1 MSNSYKDIKILVVG
15 DSCTDVFTY
24 GDTLRLAPEGPAPV
38 FNPSFSKSNG
48 GMASNVVSNI
58 KAIGSHV
65 TLITQDEQITKTRY
79 IDERT
84 NTLLLRID
92 ENDKTS
98 KISQGK
104 LREICNNVF
113 QEIFYDA
120 IIISDYCKGFL
131 SEEDIELIATRN
143 NNVFLDTK
151 KILGEWCNDVTFI
164 KINHTEFDRTK
175 HTIEYL
181 GIYEKMIITRSH
193 EGCEYHNELYPVEK
207 VNIKDVSGAGDTFIS
222 GLVCEYIRTND
233 IVKAIK
239 FAQDCA
245 TKVVQKKGVCTI

>member
-1 MSNSYKDIKILVVG
+1 
-15 DSCTDVFTY
+15 VFIY
-24 GDTLRLAPEGPAPV
+24 GRCHRLSPEAPIPV
-38 FNPSFSKSNG
+38 FEPSKTITND
-48 GMASNVVSNI
+48 GMAGNVVANLRKLGVEKVELISN
-58 KAIGSHV
+58 H
-65 TLITQDEQITKTRY
+65 EQITKTRY